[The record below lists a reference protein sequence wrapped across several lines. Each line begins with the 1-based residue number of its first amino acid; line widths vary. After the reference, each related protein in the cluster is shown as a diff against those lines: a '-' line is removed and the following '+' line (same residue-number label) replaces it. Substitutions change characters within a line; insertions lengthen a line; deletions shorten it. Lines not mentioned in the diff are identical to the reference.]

1 MKKLLLTALLSL
13 SSFGAFAEV
22 KTVTLEV
29 PTMNCA
35 TCPITVKKSLENV
48 DGVENAKVTY
58 KPKLAVVSFDDTKT
72 NINALFA
79 ATTHA
84 GYPSNL
90 KSENK

>member
-72 NINALFA
+72 NIKCISCSDYQRWLPF
-79 ATTHA
+79 
-84 GYPSNL
+84 
-90 KSENK
+90 KFKK